1 MFTTVEKLRS
11 VMISKGY
18 LFFDKGIFNLNIVG
32 VRSLNS
38 ESNKFDDFLLVA
50 YKDASFQWVLKE
62 YQITT
67 DPGKPGLLRPSNPG
81 GTAVIV
87 PGQYPGAYMVGIH
100 GRSKPAGRRYEA
112 LEQVGKMNYVRDN
125 TRDSKIDFALWKDP
139 KNVFSAVLKTN
150 IHRAGRWAIQRLVEV
165 YSEGCQVFQD
175 PVKFDEFMELCKKS
189 AGIHV
194 NRFTYTLLLEEDFR
208 Q

>member
-1 MFTTVEKLRS
+1 MLA
-11 VMISKGY
+11 KGY
-18 LFFDKGIFNLNIVG
+18 RWYETGAFNLNIVG
-32 VRSLNS
+32 VRSRNS

-67 DPGKPGLLRPSNPG
+67 DPGKPGLLSPSNPK

-87 PGQYPGAYMVGIH
+87 PGQYPSAYMIGIH
-100 GRSKPAGRRYEA
+100 GRSKPASRRYEA

-125 TRDSKIDFALWKDP
+125 TRDSKIDASLWADP
-139 KNVFSAVLKTN
+139 KNIFSDILKTN
-150 IHRAGRWAIQRLVEV
+150 IHRAGRWVIQLFVGP
-165 YSEGCQVFQD
+165 YSEGCQVFPD
-175 PVKFDEFMELCKKS
+175 PKKFDEFLALCKQS
-189 AGIHV
+189 AKIHG

-208 Q
+208 P